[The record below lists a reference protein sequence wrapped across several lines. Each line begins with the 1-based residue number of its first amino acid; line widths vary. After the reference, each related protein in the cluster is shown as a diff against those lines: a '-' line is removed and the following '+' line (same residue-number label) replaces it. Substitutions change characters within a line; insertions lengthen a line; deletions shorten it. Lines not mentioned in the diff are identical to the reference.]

1 MSKRD
6 RSPPTDAGPPPLTLI
21 DGYNLIHAVG
31 VGGRIAGR
39 GGLERARAALIS
51 ALAELLP
58 GEEAARTVVVFD
70 AERPPPGLP
79 RTLVAQGITV
89 HFAADHEDADALL
102 EELIARHSAPRSLTV
117 VSSDHRLQR
126 AARRRKARAVDS
138 EAWYDEQLR
147 KRQERGR
154 VLVTPA
160 KRPEEPPAD
169 ETEYWLRQFGATT
182 GDDAIDDAIDDPSP
196 PAARRGR
203 QSQPKPDAKRPARRR
218 SAKQRRV
225 PSADELA
232 DPFPPGYGDDVWE
245 EEEEQGRGEKRDEE

>member
-39 GGLERARAALIS
+39 GGLERARAALLS

-70 AERPPPGLP
+70 AENPPPGLP

-160 KRPEEPPAD
+160 KRPEESPAD

-182 GDDAIDDAIDDPSP
+182 GDDAIDDDASP

-203 QSQPKPDAKRPARRR
+203 QDKPKPDAQRPARRR
-218 SAKQRRV
+218 SAKERRE

-245 EEEEQGRGEKRDEE
+245 EEQKRGEKDDAE